1 MNHFRSKFP
10 SLPSEKIRKHLLFW
24 YFREYGKTKLSWFLL
39 ISNAECEIRS
49 YYNDIIATSTI
60 QNWVQNR
67 FFWWNCL
74 HSFHFLFTYVTRRL
88 RFLFQ
93 FHNVLR
99 LKFEFTETTRRTTF
113 RFSNFSTK
121 FFFFASSNRASNAF
135 LVDRDLFGESHS

>member
-24 YFREYGKTKLSWFLL
+24 YFRDCGKTKLSWFLF

-49 YYNDIIATSTI
+49 YHNDIIATSTI

-74 HSFHFLFTYVTRRL
+74 RSFHFLFTYVTRRL

-93 FHNVLR
+93 FHKVIR
-99 LKFEFTETTRRTTF
+99 LKFEFTERTRRTTF
-113 RFSNFSTK
+113 RFSNFSTI
-121 FFFFASSNRASNAF
+121 FFFFFFCIIEQSFKRLSSW
-135 LVDRDLFGESHS
+135 